1 MKILQLRWYKIRN
14 FFTLSRRIMLLV
26 AGLLI
31 ILGFSQAALISI
43 VARINIPQTIQEEF
57 LSPTQLPPTVKS
69 TSNQIDVQPTPLEV
83 ADSTEGVLLQDVILR
98 QVQSISLLMAGVT
111 AIIGILGARWITQK
125 ALSPVNR
132 LRQMVKNIQVDT
144 LSQRVPLD
152 GPPDQVKDLAEA
164 FNHALERLEKAF
176 EMQGRFVADASH
188 EMRTPLATMRTNL
201 EVLQLDP
208 KATLS
213 DYKEMSVTL
222 TRTLDRL
229 ERLSNDLLLLARGEL
244 EVHKVPVNIEAL
256 LTEVVQNLMPFA
268 KENHV
273 IINMKVQEGAVVLAD
288 ERLLGIAF
296 GNLIDNGIRYNR
308 SGGSVEITVFG
319 VDNGLTVQIQDTGE
333 GIPSEE
339 LPKIF
344 DRFYRVEKSRTRYR
358 GGAGLGL
365 AICEHIIKLHGGHI
379 KASSTVGEGS
389 NFIIWLPSIASTSF
403 DPGLTES

>member
-69 TSNQIDVQPTPLEV
+69 TSNQIDVQPTPHEV
-83 ADSTEGVLLQDVILR
+83 TDSTEGVLLQDVILR

-213 DYKEMSVTL
+213 DYKEMIVTL

-339 LPKIF
+339 LPRIF

-403 DPGLTES
+403 DPVLTES

>member
-1 MKILQLRWYKIRN
+1 MKILQLQWKKIRN
-14 FFTLSRRIMLLV
+14 FFTLSRRLMLLG

-43 VARINIPQTIQEEF
+43 VTRINIPQTIQEEM

-69 TSNQIDVQPTPLEV
+69 TDNQIDVQPTPFEV
-83 ADSTEGVLLQDVILR
+83 PNSTEGKLLQDVVLR
-98 QVQSISLLMAGVT
+98 QVQSISLLMAGVI

-132 LRQMVKNIQVDT
+132 LSQMVKNIQVET
-144 LSQRVPLD
+144 LNQRVPLD

-201 EVLQLDP
+201 EVIQQDSH
-208 KATLS
+208 ATLS

-222 TRTLDRL
+222 VRTVDRL

-244 EVHKVPVNIEAL
+244 EVHKAPVNIGAL

-273 IINMKVQEGAVVLAD
+273 VVYMKVQEEAVVLAD
-288 ERLLGIAF
+288 ERLLGLAF

-308 SGGSVEITVFG
+308 SGGSVDITAFDV
-319 VDNGLTVQIQDTGE
+319 NNELTVQIQDTGE
-333 GIPSEE
+333 GIPSDE
-339 LPKIF
+339 LTRIF
-344 DRFYRVEKSRTRYR
+344 DRFYRVEKSRARNR

-379 KASSTVGEGS
+379 NVTSTLGEGS
-389 NFIIWLPSIASTSF
+389 IFMIGLPSITSSSS
-403 DPGLTES
+403 DSDLTES

>member
-1 MKILQLRWYKIRN
+1 MKILQLQWQKIRN
-14 FFTLSRRIMLLV
+14 FFTLSHRLMLLV

-43 VARINIPQTIQEEF
+43 VARINIPQTIQEEM

-69 TSNQIDVQPTPLEV
+69 TDNQIDIQPTPFEV
-83 ADSTEGVLLQDVILR
+83 TDSTEGNLLQDVVLR
-98 QVQSISLLMAGVT
+98 QVQLISLLMAGVT
-111 AIIGILGARWITQK
+111 AIIGILGARLITQK
-125 ALSPVNR
+125 ALLPVNR
-132 LRQMVKNIQVDT
+132 LSQMVKDIQVGT
-144 LSQRVPLD
+144 LNKRVPLD

-164 FNHALERLEKAF
+164 FNHALERLEQAF

-201 EVLQLDP
+201 EVIQQDSN
-208 KATLS
+208 ATLS

-222 TRTLDRL
+222 VRTVDRL

-244 EVHKVPVNIEAL
+244 EVYKAPVNMGAL

-268 KENHV
+268 KENLV
-273 IINMKVQEGAVVLAD
+273 VVNMKVQEEAVVLAD
-288 ERLLGIAF
+288 ERLLGLAF

-308 SGGSVEITVFG
+308 SGGSVDITVFD
-319 VDNGLTVQIQDTGE
+319 VNNELTVQIQDTGE
-333 GIPSEE
+333 GIPSDE
-339 LPKIF
+339 LTRIF
-344 DRFYRVEKSRTRYR
+344 DRFYRVEKSRARNR

-379 KASSTVGEGS
+379 NVTSTLGEGS
-389 NFIIWLPSIASTSF
+389 IFTIGLPSITSSHSDF
-403 DPGLTES
+403 DLTES

>member
-1 MKILQLRWYKIRN
+1 
-14 FFTLSRRIMLLV
+14 MLLV

-69 TSNQIDVQPTPLEV
+69 TSNQIDVQPTPHEV
-83 ADSTEGVLLQDVILR
+83 TDSTEGVLLQDVILR

-144 LSQRVPLD
+144 LNQRVPLD

-213 DYKEMSVTL
+213 DYKEMIVTL

-339 LPKIF
+339 LPRIF

-365 AICEHIIKLHGGHI
+365 AICEHIVKLHGGHI

-389 NFIIWLPSIASTSF
+389 IFIIWLPSIASTSI
-403 DPGLTES
+403 DPILTES

>member
-83 ADSTEGVLLQDVILR
+83 TDSTEGVLLQDVILR

-111 AIIGILGARWITQK
+111 AIIGILGAQWITQK

-339 LPKIF
+339 LPRIF

-389 NFIIWLPSIASTSF
+389 NFIIWLPSIASTSI
-403 DPGLTES
+403 DPILTES

>member
-83 ADSTEGVLLQDVILR
+83 TDSTEGVLLQDVILR

-213 DYKEMSVTL
+213 DYKEMIVTL

-339 LPKIF
+339 LPRIF

-389 NFIIWLPSIASTSF
+389 NFIIWLPSIASTSI
-403 DPGLTES
+403 DPILTES

>member
-69 TSNQIDVQPTPLEV
+69 TSNQIDVQPTPHEV
-83 ADSTEGVLLQDVILR
+83 TDSTEGVLLQDVILR

-229 ERLSNDLLLLARGEL
+229 ERLLNDLLLLARGEL
-244 EVHKVPVNIEAL
+244 EVHKVPVNLEAL
-256 LTEVVQNLMPFA
+256 LTEVVQNLMSFA

-308 SGGSVEITVFG
+308 SGGSVEITVFEA
-319 VDNGLTVQIQDTGE
+319 DNGLIVQIQDTGE

-339 LPKIF
+339 VTRIF
-344 DRFYRVEKSRTRYR
+344 DRFYRVEKSRARNR

-365 AICEHIIKLHGGHI
+365 AICQHIIKLHCGRIDVMSAIG
-379 KASSTVGEGS
+379 KGST
-389 NFIIWLPSIASTSF
+389 FTIRLPSITSSRV
-403 DPGLTES
+403 DSDLTES

>member
-83 ADSTEGVLLQDVILR
+83 TDSTEGVLLQDVILR

-403 DPGLTES
+403 DPVLTES

>member
-69 TSNQIDVQPTPLEV
+69 TDNQIDVQPTPLEV
-83 ADSTEGVLLQDVILR
+83 TDSTEGVLLQDVILR

-339 LPKIF
+339 LPRIF

-403 DPGLTES
+403 DPVLTES

>member
-1 MKILQLRWYKIRN
+1 MKILQLQWKKIRN
-14 FFTLSRRIMLLV
+14 FFTLSRRLMLLV

-43 VARINIPQTIQEEF
+43 VTRINIPQTIQEEM

-69 TSNQIDVQPTPLEV
+69 TDNQIDVQPTPFEV
-83 ADSTEGVLLQDVILR
+83 PNSTEGKLLQDVVLR
-98 QVQSISLLMAGVT
+98 QVQSISLLMAGVI

-132 LRQMVKNIQVDT
+132 LSQMVKNIQVET
-144 LSQRVPLD
+144 LNQRVPLD

-201 EVLQLDP
+201 EVIQQDSH
-208 KATLS
+208 ATLS

-222 TRTLDRL
+222 VRTVDRL

-244 EVHKVPVNIEAL
+244 EVHKAPVNIGAL

-273 IINMKVQEGAVVLAD
+273 VVYMKVQEEAVVLAD
-288 ERLLGIAF
+288 ERLLGLAF

-308 SGGSVEITVFG
+308 SGGSVDITAFDV
-319 VDNGLTVQIQDTGE
+319 NNELTVQIQDTGE
-333 GIPSEE
+333 GIPSDE
-339 LPKIF
+339 LTRIF
-344 DRFYRVEKSRTRYR
+344 DRFYRVEKSRARNR

-379 KASSTVGEGS
+379 NVTSTLGEGS
-389 NFIIWLPSIASTSF
+389 IFMIGLPSITSSSS
-403 DPGLTES
+403 DSDLTES

>member
-83 ADSTEGVLLQDVILR
+83 TDSTEGVLLQDVILR

-176 EMQGRFVADASH
+176 EMQGRFVSDASH

-229 ERLSNDLLLLARGEL
+229 ERLSNDLLLLGRGEL

-339 LPKIF
+339 LPRIF

-403 DPGLTES
+403 DPVLTES

>member
-69 TSNQIDVQPTPLEV
+69 TSNQIDVQHTPLEV
-83 ADSTEGVLLQDVILR
+83 TDSTEGVLLQDVILR

-339 LPKIF
+339 LPRIF

-389 NFIIWLPSIASTSF
+389 NFIVWLPSIVSTSF
-403 DPGLTES
+403 DPNLTGS

>member
-43 VARINIPQTIQEEF
+43 VARINIPQTIQEEM
-57 LSPTQLPPTVKS
+57 LSPTQLPPTLES
-69 TSNQIDVQPTPLEV
+69 TDNQIDVQPTPLEV
-83 ADSTEGVLLQDVILR
+83 TDSTEGVLLQDVVLR

-111 AIIGILGARWITQK
+111 AIIGILGARWITHK

-132 LRQMVKNIQVDT
+132 LSQMVKDIQVET
-144 LSQRVPLD
+144 LNQRLPVD

-339 LPKIF
+339 LPRIF

>member
-43 VARINIPQTIQEEF
+43 VARINIPHTIQEEM
-57 LSPTQLPPTVKS
+57 LSPTQLPPTDKS
-69 TSNQIDVQPTPLEV
+69 TDNQIDVQPTPLEV
-83 ADSTEGVLLQDVILR
+83 IDSTEGVLLQDIVLR

-111 AIIGILGARWITQK
+111 AIIGILGARWITHK

-132 LRQMVKNIQVDT
+132 LSQMVKDIQVET
-144 LSQRVPLD
+144 LNQRLPVD

-164 FNHALERLEKAF
+164 FNQTLERLAQAF

-268 KENHV
+268 KEYHV

-339 LPKIF
+339 LPRIF

-365 AICEHIIKLHGGHI
+365 AICEHIVKLHGGHI

-389 NFIIWLPSIASTSF
+389 IFIIWLPSIASTSI
-403 DPGLTES
+403 DPILTES

>member
-1 MKILQLRWYKIRN
+1 MKILQLQWNKIRN
-14 FFTLSRRIMLLV
+14 FFALSRRLMLLV

-31 ILGFSQAALISI
+31 LLGFSQAALISI
-43 VARINIPQTIQEEF
+43 VARINIPQTIQEEM
-57 LSPTQLPPTVKS
+57 LSPTQLPPTVES
-69 TSNQIDVQPTPLEV
+69 TDSKIDILPTPFEV
-83 ADSTEGVLLQDVILR
+83 TDSTEGVLLQDVVLR

-132 LRQMVKNIQVDT
+132 LSQMVKDIQVET
-144 LSQRVPLD
+144 LNQRVPLD

-164 FNHALERLEKAF
+164 FNHALERLEQAF

-201 EVLQLDP
+201 EVIQQDP
-208 KATLS
+208 NATLP

-222 TRTLDRL
+222 IRTVDRL

-244 EVHKVPVNIEAL
+244 EVHKAPVNMGAL

-268 KENHV
+268 NENHV
-273 IINMKVQEGAVVLAD
+273 IVNMKVQEGAVVLAD

-339 LPKIF
+339 LPRIF

-365 AICEHIIKLHGGHI
+365 AICEHIVKLHGGHI

-389 NFIIWLPSIASTSF
+389 IFIIWLPSIASTSI
-403 DPGLTES
+403 DPILTES

>member
-69 TSNQIDVQPTPLEV
+69 TSNQIDVQHTPLEV
-83 ADSTEGVLLQDVILR
+83 TDSTEGVLLQDVILR

-268 KENHV
+268 KEYHV

-339 LPKIF
+339 LPRIF

-365 AICEHIIKLHGGHI
+365 AICEHIVKLHGGHI

-389 NFIIWLPSIASTSF
+389 IFIIWLPSIASTSI
-403 DPGLTES
+403 DPILTES

>member
-1 MKILQLRWYKIRN
+1 
-14 FFTLSRRIMLLV
+14 MLLV

-83 ADSTEGVLLQDVILR
+83 TDSTEGVLLQDVILR

-111 AIIGILGARWITQK
+111 AIIGILGAQWITQK

-339 LPKIF
+339 LPRIF